1 MRRLWVAT
9 LLLAGCLDHQ
19 ALQRHR
25 QAYVRSH
32 DCVATWHQ
40 SAAQWFDKGRLI
52 ESAGYTLFDCDS
64 DSVGN
69 PGSKQILIE
78 DVDGKPWRP

>member
-1 MRRLWVAT
+1 LPEGTVRRLWVAT

-25 QAYVRSH
+25 QAYVRAH

-40 SAAQWFDKGRLI
+40 SASQWLDKGKFI
-52 ESAGYTLFDCDS
+52 ESAGFTLFDCDS
-64 DSVGN
+64 
-69 PGSKQILIE
+69 KQEILVE
-78 DVDGKPWRP
+78 DVDGKPWGP

>member
-1 MRRLWVAT
+1 
-9 LLLAGCLDHQ
+9 
-19 ALQRHR
+19 
-25 QAYVRSH
+25 
-32 DCVATWHQ
+32 VATWHQ